1 MEKLFFVKTREE
13 EQTELRNR
21 GDEEGGVSGRS
32 AAQSVVERPSGLGS
46 VATWFRENKLR
57 AVGAVWLGGVAS
69 GLAYNFSR
77 PIPFQLKVIHSR
89 VYAQAITLAAL
100 VGAAV
105 VETTLLKK
113 HEQQQQQQ
121 HSGFTAS
128 SAIIPHHPHTSSSPR
143 P

>member
-1 MEKLFFVKTREE
+1 MHSSLCVCVCVCTCGNREEPMEKLFFVKTRDEK
-13 EQTELRNR
+13 QNELRNR
-21 GDEEGGVSGRS
+21 GDEEGGGVSGRS
-32 AAQSVVERPSGLGS
+32 AAQSVVERPGGLGS
-46 VATWFRENKLR
+46 VATWIRDNKLR

-89 VYAQAITLAAL
+89 VYAQAITLVAL

-113 HEQQQQQQ
+113 GDHQQ
-121 HSGFTAS
+121 
-128 SAIIPHHPHTSSSPR
+128 PSPR
-143 P
+143 Q